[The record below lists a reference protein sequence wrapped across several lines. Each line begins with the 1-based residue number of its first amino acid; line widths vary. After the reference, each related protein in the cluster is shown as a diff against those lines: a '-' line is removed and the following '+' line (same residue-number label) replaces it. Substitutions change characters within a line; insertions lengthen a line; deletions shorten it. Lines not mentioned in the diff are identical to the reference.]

1 MFEPYAATIAF
12 APLIIYLLALSII
25 RIGGWVWVTT
35 GSRDVAA
42 VIFAISGMIVIGP
55 LELFF
60 PNTTAAMLGPWV
72 WAPLLL
78 LYFLFACLV
87 VLNSR
92 PKLVVYGRTLEEVY
106 PAMVRAACTLDA
118 GAIENAEQLQ
128 VHLPALT
135 AHLRID
141 LARGNDCST
150 VVAFEQTLPVVFWRQ
165 FAKQLRTE
173 LRRTSPPFPRRGW
186 AMLIVATMAAFLL
199 VRHVAAQP
207 ALLVEGFHE
216 WLIR

>member
-12 APLIIYLLALSII
+12 APLIVYLLALSII
-25 RIGGWVWVTT
+25 RIGGFVWVTT
-35 GSRDVAA
+35 GARDLAA
-42 VIFAISGMIVIGP
+42 VIFAISGLIVIGP

-60 PNTTAAMLGPWV
+60 PNTTAALLGPWV

-78 LYFLFACLV
+78 LYFLIACLV

-106 PAMVRAACTLDA
+106 PAMVRAACALDA
-118 GAIENAEQLQ
+118 SAIENAEQLQ
-128 VHLPALT
+128 LHLPALS
-135 AHLRID
+135 AHLRLD
-141 LARGNDCST
+141 LARGNDCSS

-173 LRRTSPPFPRRGW
+173 LRGTSPPFPRRGW
-186 AMLIVATMAAFLL
+186 AMLIIATIAAFLL
-199 VRHVAAQP
+199 IRHVAAQP